1 MNLPKRNHA
10 LRIEKSK
17 PSLKHPNP
25 LRGGRL
31 LFFFQVADLTKNET
45 SENMALRRRI
55 HRKHININLQ
65 HDLCFLEFPG
75 SIIPSFVIK
84 LVVLIFL
91 KGRIVI
97 QFEP

>member
-1 MNLPKRNHA
+1 MKR
-10 LRIEKSK
+10 
-17 PSLKHPNP
+17 LKTWHFEEGSTGN
-25 LRGGRL
+25 
-31 LFFFQVADLTKNET
+31 
-45 SENMALRRRI
+45 
-55 HRKHININLQ
+55 KHININLQ